1 VTHPLRTAVA
11 VALMAAVAAGCT
23 GDPSAG
29 APSPRPVTSA
39 GDADREG
46 PTFDVEDYRY
56 TLTQSCWC
64 WPAGRVRLVVRD
76 GEVVSARFAGRRDER
91 VPGRLRMSIDDLL
104 ARAAGDQVAVAD
116 VRWPDASPA
125 PSRISLD
132 HYPAMQD
139 DEVTW
144 TIEDFRVLDPVP
156 TPIID

>member
-1 VTHPLRTAVA
+1 VTHPLRTIVL
-11 VALMAAVAAGCT
+11 VALAAAVAAGCT

-29 APSPRPVTSA
+29 PRSPRPVTSA
-39 GDADREG
+39 EDAGQDR

-64 WPAGRVRLVVRD
+64 SPSGRLHIVVRE

-91 VPGRLRMSIDDLL
+91 VPGRLRVTIGELL
-104 ARAAGDQVAVAD
+104 ARADRDEVAVSD
-116 VRWPDASPA
+116 VRWSHTAPA
-125 PSRISLD
+125 PARISLD
-132 HYPAMQD
+132 RYPMMQD